1 MGTFVNNSL
10 IKDET
15 IIREGYMSW
24 WSQFGML
31 LVGVVL
37 TPVLFGLGFIGY
49 AVFKIKTTE
58 LAITN
63 KKIVG
68 KVGFFSQQ
76 SIELP
81 LNKIESVDIIQ
92 TLPGK
97 MFNYADV
104 IIVGSGGSNLKLS
117 AILDAY
123 EFRKN
128 VLEAIDIYAK

>member
-10 IKDET
+10 IKDEK
-15 IIREGYMSW
+15 IIREGKMSW
-24 WSQFGML
+24 WSQFGLL
-31 LVGVVL
+31 LVGVLL
-37 TPVLFGLGFIGY
+37 TPVLVGLGLIGY
-49 AVFKIKTTE
+49 AIFRMNTTE

-63 KKIVG
+63 KKIIG
-68 KVGFFSQQ
+68 KVGFFSQS

-81 LNKIESVDIIQ
+81 LNKIESIDIVQ

-104 IIVGSGGSNLKLS
+104 IIVGSGGSTLKLS